1 VQWLILF
8 ERPCDRS
15 LTEALRFAKMNF
27 LLLLLPSL
35 LGALNAILVR
45 PFRAWVG
52 WLNAFLSL
60 LACGAALSFA
70 GLAVSEIDVPVFGPG
85 QFLRADGLSA
95 LLMVLV
101 TSVATLTLVLS
112 PGLGRHTRYDT
123 SQLRRY
129 HIFINLFIAAMLL
142 AVSANNVGIMW
153 VALEATTVFSA
164 LIIPLRL
171 SKESVEASWK
181 YILIGSVGIALA
193 FAGTVLSYFDFVAL
207 SGRVENALN
216 WPVLRAT
223 APLLHPE
230 VMRLSFVF
238 ILVGYGTKAGIAPMH
253 TWKPDAY
260 GESPSSLSALMSSA
274 LFAVAMYAILRW
286 KIVVDACVG
295 GHFADNLLL
304 ALGTLSILIGSFSV
318 VLARNYKR
326 LLAYSGVEHTGL
338 ICLGLGLGP
347 LGVFAALLHLI
358 NHTAVKSTLFFLV
371 RGIEFKYGSPL
382 IKDVRGMRR
391 VMPWTAG
398 LFAAGMLALTGL
410 PPFGLFVSEFALF
423 RAGFSTKHFWLMG
436 VALALLVV
444 AFVSFINHL
453 NKMLYGPV
461 PEGVDLGELDSRSW
475 VIPLLVPLSALVILG
490 LTIPPHLT
498 TLLNRIMEIV
508 SK

>member
-1 VQWLILF
+1 M
-8 ERPCDRS
+8 
-15 LTEALRFAKMNF
+15 TF

-35 LGALNAILVR
+35 LGALVAILAR

-52 WLNAFLSL
+52 WLNAIISL
-60 LACGAALSFA
+60 AAFGAALSFA
-70 GLAVSEIDVPVFGPG
+70 GRAISGIGAPVFGPG
-85 QFLRADGLSA
+85 EFLRADGLSA

-101 TSVATLTLVLS
+101 TAVATLTLFLS
-112 PGLGRHTRYDT
+112 PGLGRQTRYEDP
-123 SQLRRY
+123 QLWRY
-129 HIFINLFIAAMLL
+129 HVFINLFIAAMLL

-171 SKESVEASWK
+171 SKWSVEASWK

-260 GESPSSLSALMSSA
+260 GESPSSLGALMSSA
-274 LFAVAMYAILRW
+274 LFAVAIYAILRW
-286 KIVVDACVG
+286 KIVADACVG
-295 GHFADNLLL
+295 GHFSDNLLL
-304 ALGTLSILIGSFSV
+304 ALGMLSIVIGSFSV
-318 VLARNYKR
+318 VLARSYKR
-326 LLAYSGVEHTGL
+326 LLAYSSVEHAGL

-347 LGVFAALLHLI
+347 LGVFAALLHLV
-358 NHTAVKSTLFFLV
+358 NHTAAKSLMFFLV
-371 RGIEFKYGSPL
+371 RSIEYKYGSPL
-382 IKDVRGMRR
+382 IKDVRGMLR
-391 VMPWTAG
+391 VLPWTGG
-398 LFAAGMLALTGL
+398 LFAVGILALIGL

-423 RAGFSTKHFWLMG
+423 RAGFATKHYWLMG
-436 VALALLVV
+436 TTLVLLVV

-453 NKMLYGPV
+453 NNMLYGPA
-461 PEGVDLGELDSRSW
+461 PEGVKVGELDGRGW
-475 VIPLLVPLSALVILG
+475 LIPLLAPLSVLVILG
-490 LTIPPHLT
+490 VTMPSSLG
-498 TLLNRIMEIV
+498 TLLNRIMEII

>member
-1 VQWLILF
+1 M
-8 ERPCDRS
+8 
-15 LTEALRFAKMNF
+15 TF

-35 LGALNAILVR
+35 LGALIAILVR
-45 PFRAWVG
+45 PFRPWVG
-52 WLNAFLSL
+52 WLNAIISL
-60 LACGAALSFA
+60 AAFGVALSFA
-70 GLAVSEIDVPVFGPG
+70 GRAISGIGAPVFGPG
-85 QFLRADGLSA
+85 EFLRADGLSA
-95 LLMVLV
+95 LVMVLV
-101 TSVATLTLVLS
+101 TSVATLTLLLS
-112 PGLGRHTRYDT
+112 PGLGRQTRYDQ

-142 AVSANNVGIMW
+142 AVTANNVGIMW

-171 SKESVEASWK
+171 TTWSVEASWK

-260 GESPSSLSALMSSA
+260 GESPSSLGALMSSA

-286 KIVVDACVG
+286 KMVADACVG
-295 GHFADNLLL
+295 GHFSDNLLL
-304 ALGTLSILIGSFSV
+304 ALGMLSIVIGSFSV
-318 VLARNYKR
+318 VLARSYKR
-326 LLAYSGVEHTGL
+326 LLAYSSVEHAGL

-347 LGVFAALLHLI
+347 LGVFAALLHLV
-358 NHTAVKSTLFFLV
+358 NHTAAKSLTFFLV
-371 RGIEFKYGSPL
+371 RSIEYKYGSPL
-382 IKDVRGMRR
+382 IKDVRGMLR
-391 VMPWTAG
+391 VLPWTGG
-398 LFAAGMLALTGL
+398 LFAVGILALIGL

-423 RAGFSTKHFWLMG
+423 RAGFATKHYYLMG
-436 VALALLVV
+436 ATLVLLVV
-444 AFVSFINHL
+444 AFISFINHL
-453 NKMLYGPV
+453 NNMLYGPA
-461 PEGVDLGELDSRSW
+461 PEGVNVGELDGRGW
-475 VIPLLVPLSALVILG
+475 LIPLLAPLSVLVILG
-490 LTIPPHLT
+490 VTMPASLG

-508 SK
+508 FK